1 MKRLLAYLFIA
12 LLWCNTANS
21 ATLGK
26 GEVKMSD
33 RSVRHFIS
41 WIKMNKIENGKRCKP
56 SMFIM
61 SADGKWTQGNK
72 CCWTQCQDTASTR
85 IIKACERA
93 TGTLCGVF
101 SMRRVIFWDNGRVKK
116 KRIKFSSKMTD
127 SEIRAKLKESGFI
140 GDSIQQKPKKIEK
153 KKATKNTKTSDIDVI
168 QTLKELNELYKSGVL
183 TKEEFEKAKKKLLN

>member
-61 SADGKWTQGNK
+61 SADGKWTQGNR
-72 CCWTQCQDTASTR
+72 CCWTTCHDTASTK
-85 IIKACERA
+85 IIKECERA

-101 SMRRVIFWDNGRVKK
+101 SMRRVIFWDNGRKK
-116 KRIKFSSKMTD
+116 GKRIKFNSKMTD
-127 SEIRAKLKESGFI
+127 SEIRAKLKEFGFI
-140 GDSIQQKPKKIEK
+140 GDSIQQTPKKIEK
-153 KKATKNTKTSDIDVI
+153 KENTTALSSELINDLKA
-168 QTLKELNELYKSGVL
+168 LKELYDEGVL
-183 TKEEFEKAKKKLLN
+183 TKEEFEKAKKSILNN

>member
-33 RSVRHFIS
+33 ESVRYFIS
-41 WIKMNKIENGKRCKP
+41 WVKMKKIDNGQRCKP

-61 SADGKWTQGNK
+61 SADGKWTQGNR
-72 CCWTQCQDTASTR
+72 CCWTTCHDTASTK
-85 IIKACERA
+85 IIKECERA

-101 SMRRVIFWDNGRVKK
+101 SMRRVIFWDNGRKK
-116 KRIKFSSKMTD
+116 GKRIKFNSKMTD
-127 SEIRAKLKESGFI
+127 SEIRAKLKEFGFI
-140 GDSIQQKPKKIEK
+140 GDSIQQTPKKIEK
-153 KKATKNTKTSDIDVI
+153 KENTTALSSELINDLKA
-168 QTLKELNELYKSGVL
+168 LKELYDEGVL
-183 TKEEFEKAKKKLLN
+183 TKEEFEKAKKSILNN

>member
-101 SMRRVIFWDNGRVKK
+101 SMRRVIFWDNSRKK
-116 KRIKFSSKMTD
+116 GKRIKFNSKMTD
-127 SEIRAKLKESGFI
+127 SEIRAKLKEFGFI
-140 GDSIQQKPKKIEK
+140 GDSIQQTPKKIEK
-153 KKATKNTKTSDIDVI
+153 KENTTALSSELINDLKA
-168 QTLKELNELYKSGVL
+168 LKELYDEGVL
-183 TKEEFEKAKKKLLN
+183 TKEEFEKAKKSILNN

>member
-93 TGTLCGVF
+93 IGTLCGVF
-101 SMRRVIFWDNGRVKK
+101 SMRRVIFWDNGRKK
-116 KRIKFSSKMTD
+116 GKRIKFNSKMTD
-127 SEIRAKLKESGFI
+127 SEIRAKLKEFGFI
-140 GDSIQQKPKKIEK
+140 GDSIQQTPKKIEK
-153 KKATKNTKTSDIDVI
+153 KENTTALSSELINDLKA
-168 QTLKELNELYKSGVL
+168 LKELYDEGVL
-183 TKEEFEKAKKKLLN
+183 TKEEFEKAKKSILNN